1 MDDRKGINPVELEIL
16 WSRLIAIMDEIDD
29 AIVRTAFSTIV
40 AESRDFGYILT
51 DADGSSLCQSTFS
64 PPNFCV
70 QLPITAKHF
79 LSRFPVETLEEGDL
93 LITNDPWL
101 GTGHLPDYV
110 MISPVLRGGRVIGFI
125 GSIVHVSDVGGHSGD
140 IEALD
145 VFQEG
150 IRVPPCKLLR
160 HGVENDEIVGLIAA
174 NCRVPDLVLG
184 DLRAMI
190 GTHRIGARRLHEF
203 LDDAGFDD
211 LEPIAREIH
220 LRSEAA
226 MRERIAK
233 LDDGVYGFALRIDG
247 YEDRVTLC
255 ATITIDGSDVA
266 VDYAGTSPQVS
277 GAAIN
282 CVYNSTYASTMFPF
296 KCALAPDIPNNE
308 ALFRPIRVTAPE
320 GSILNAR
327 QPAPVKTRAKV
338 TNNINQVIF
347 GAMWPI
353 FGEHAQAGSGSIWP
367 FTLRGDEPP
376 YGRFVVDM
384 LPHGGRGA
392 MRELDGLVPVAFP
405 HNSVVTPCE
414 VMEAKAPITFVRKEL
429 RPDSAGAGRR
439 RGGLGQTITFRHTGT
454 REMVLSM
461 IPDKLFVS
469 PPGLGGG
476 CDGEIG
482 QVRLNGE
489 VIERFPP
496 IHFQPGDELELRLPG
511 GAGFGPPADREIE
524 RVREDIRLGYLSP
537 ACAER
542 DYDLQCAL
550 LDAPPSPTDVAA
562 AQAGEDEGGG

>member
-1 MDDRKGINPVELEIL
+1 MRPAKSARTGINPVELEIL

-51 DADGSSLCQSTFS
+51 DADGGSLCQSTFS

-70 QLPITAKHF
+70 QLPITAKH
-79 LSRFPVETLEEGDL
+79 LLARFPLESLEEGDL

-110 MISPVLRGGRVIGFI
+110 MISPVFRDGRVIGFI
-125 GSIVHVSDVGGHSGD
+125 GSIVHVSDVGGHGGD

-150 IRVPPCKLLR
+150 IRVPPCRLLKA
-160 HGVENDEIVGLIAA
+160 GVENDEIIGLIAA

-190 GTHRIGARRLHEF
+190 GTHRIGVRRLYEF
-203 LDDAGFDD
+203 LDDTGFADFV
-211 LEPIAREIH
+211 PIARQIYA
-220 LRSEAA
+220 RSEAA
-226 MRERIAK
+226 MRERIGK
-233 LDDGVYGFALRIDG
+233 LEDGAYSFTLMIDG
-247 YEDRVTLC
+247 YAVRVTLC
-255 ATITIDGSDVA
+255 TTITIDGSDVS

-308 ALFRPIRVTAPE
+308 ALFRPIRVRAPE

-327 QPAPVKTRAKV
+327 HPAPVKTRAKV

-347 GAMWPI
+347 GAMWPML
-353 FGEHAQAGSGSIWP
+353 GEHAQAGSGSIWP

-414 VMEAKAPITFVRKEL
+414 VMEAKAPITFLRKEL

-461 IPDKLFVS
+461 IPDKLFAA
-469 PPGLGGG
+469 PPGMGGG
-476 CDGEIG
+476 ADGEIG
-482 QVRLNGE
+482 QVRLNGQ

-496 IHFQPGDELELRLPG
+496 IHFKPGDELELRLPG
-511 GAGFGPPADREIE
+511 GAGFGPAAEREIE
-524 RVREDIRLGYLSP
+524 MIREDIRLEYLSE
-537 ACAER
+537 ARAER
-542 DYDLQCAL
+542 DYGLAEML
-550 LDAPPSPTDVAA
+550 INER
-562 AQAGEDEGGG
+562 GE